1 MTEDSLVY
9 LDLTVKRVLSEKLDH
24 LVNLALRV
32 YKVLLD
38 HVVLLVLLEQ
48 RVIEVMLVS
57 RDQRAK
63 QAKKVF
69 AV

>member
-1 MTEDSLVY
+1 VY

-32 YKVLLD
+32 YKVWLD

-57 RDQRAK
+57 LDQRVK
-63 QAKKVF
+63 PAKKVF

>member
-1 MTEDSLVY
+1 MY

-32 YKVLLD
+32 YKVWLD

-57 RDQRAK
+57 LDQRVK
-63 QAKKVF
+63 PAKKVF